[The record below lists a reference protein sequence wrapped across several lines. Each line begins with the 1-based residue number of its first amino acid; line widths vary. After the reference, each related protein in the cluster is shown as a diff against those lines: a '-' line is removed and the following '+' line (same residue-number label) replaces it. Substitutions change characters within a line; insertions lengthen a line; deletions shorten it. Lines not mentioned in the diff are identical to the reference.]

1 MPGPTPREDRPGAGV
16 VLMALAVLVFTGIDT
31 SAKWLMLA
39 GLPALQVV
47 FARYAGAFLTSAVLF
62 LPRGGFAAFR
72 AARPGLL
79 TLRALSLLG
88 STMFNFAALSWLPLT
103 LTVAIMFA
111 TPIVT
116 TVLSMQ
122 ILGETA
128 GPRRLAAVFAGFL
141 GVLVV
146 VQPWGAT
153 FHWAVFLSIG
163 ALFCA
168 SLYFVLTRMM
178 AGVDNNSTG
187 QLWANGLATAILLP
201 FSLQHWVWPQD
212 AAGMTALAGIGV
224 LGGVGHMLATL
235 AHRLA
240 EASRL
245 APVIY
250 VQVIY
255 ATLAGY
261 FVFGM
266 WPTVWTALGSAIIIG
281 SGIYIWHRERQP
293 ARQGRGHCRAAPPRR
308 G

>member
-16 VLMALAVLVFTGIDT
+16 ALMALAVLVFTGIDT

-47 FARYAGAFLTSAVLF
+47 FARYAGAFLTVAVVF
-62 LPRGGFAAFR
+62 LPRQGLDAFR
-72 AARPGLL
+72 AARPGLM

-88 STMFNFAALSWLPLT
+88 STMFNFFALSWLPLT

-116 TVLSMQ
+116 TVLSMLV
-122 ILGETA
+122 LGETV
-128 GPRRLAAVFAGFL
+128 GPRRLAAVIAGFL

-146 VQPWGAT
+146 VQPWGAA
-153 FHWAVFLSIG
+153 FHWAVLLSIG
-163 ALFCA
+163 ALFCV

-187 QLWANGLATAILLP
+187 QLWANGIATAILLP

-212 AAGMTALAGIGV
+212 AVGMTVLAVIGV

-255 ATLAGY
+255 ATAAGY
-261 FVFGM
+261 LVFGS
-266 WPTVWTALGSAIIIG
+266 WPTIWTALGAAIIIG
-281 SGIYIWHRERQP
+281 SAIYIWHRERQ
-293 ARQGRGHCRAAPPRR
+293 RPR
-308 G
+308 